1 MEPTQDE
8 ADEPQDGTET
18 AQEETDSSQAGSD
31 ALSPG
36 ELDISQP
43 FADAP
48 PRKVNFY
55 FFDDIEIV
63 INANSEIGVAHTEP
77 VQMSIDGQADS
88 LTLNLDT
95 QTADIRLKFN
105 GIVQNLMLSGNHR
118 ANIAVT
124 GNGTVGNIDT
134 SQLTGNAN
142 LILSG
147 QLNVKTVNNGPAS
160 LLQMSVPSASGP
172 STPSAPSSPST
183 PSAPPDYNPSVV
195 NAVYEANA
203 DFVKFRIDATD
214 AVKIYYTAVE
224 TGKSGPGS
232 AERLKEWVE
241 ESDLSDGTTGESAVT
256 GGFANITVTNLVES
270 TDYVLYITAEAPD
283 GKLSDLYRKSF
294 ATDEFRIISSSYNI
308 PDPDG
313 DEVEVTVRLNALGD
327 AWLYWALTTDL
338 TSSFDSNDVKT
349 REDFVKCGKFLKD
362 SGTAEAVFNIDNIAP
377 GTRYRLLVAAEDRKD
392 KLSDVFVLP
401 LE

>member
-1 MEPTQDE
+1 
-8 ADEPQDGTET
+8 
-18 AQEETDSSQAGSD
+18 
-31 ALSPG
+31 
-36 ELDISQP
+36 
-43 FADAP
+43 
-48 PRKVNFY
+48 
-55 FFDDIEIV
+55 
-63 INANSEIGVAHTEP
+63 
-77 VQMSIDGQADS
+77 MSIDGQADS